1 VVCAELL
8 ERAGLL
14 DAATAFVVR
23 AQRGRGG
30 VAVFEGPAGIGKSSL
45 LAAVAAGAGGVD
57 AAWARPT
64 DLERTFGFGVARSVL
79 DPLLAGMSPHD
90 RRVLARAGTAGV
102 LDAVATWPGDA
113 GSAVAHG
120 ILHGLFRLLA
130 DLAATRP
137 VLLVVDDAHWADDA
151 SMAWLCYLAP
161 RLAELPV
168 AVLLATRPVD
178 AADTGPLARL
188 LTLRGHVTVLPV
200 PALSDGAVSDLLT
213 RELGAALAASA
224 VGRAADATGGNPFL
238 LAELVLAWK
247 AQGPS
252 EDLPPSPQLRRAV
265 GRAIGILGAE
275 AVALAGAVAVLGG
288 VEVALAD
295 AAELA
300 DLPPEQARHAADD
313 LGRADVLE
321 PGARLSF
328 KQPLVRE
335 AVYGNLSPLW
345 RAAQHAR
352 AARILERAGRA
363 PEAIAAHLLL
373 APPAADPWAVEQL
386 RRAARAALARGTPAA
401 AIGLLRRAAAEPPT
415 ADRRAEVLQ
424 ELGEAAALANAPEAE
439 DDLRTA
445 LAAAAGGRGAAAIG
459 LTLARVLL
467 QGLRGAEACDILDA
481 ALAAAGDD
489 PETAA
494 RIRAER
500 FAALHVASGRHVP
513 ARPMPDPAPTGRAGS
528 EPAERLRLA
537 SLALESVAAGADA
550 RSVAALAERALT
562 GGRLLAEAGTDASL
576 PYMLTAAL
584 WCVDRYDTA
593 LEHLDLALEHA
604 RRQGSPSAYA
614 MARAGRAGALRRA
627 GRLLE
632 AEADALD
639 ALALAA
645 EHALALVVPL
655 ALPSLLA
662 VRVDRGQLD
671 QAEQALHDHG
681 FACDIPAAAIFSPVR
696 HARGRLRR
704 ARGLEEEAAADFLA
718 AGRALLRAGTPTP
731 AAGPWRSD
739 AALALA
745 ARGFADRA
753 GQLAAEELA
762 LARRADAPRALGIA
776 LRAAALLGPAT
787 ARAAGLE
794 DAATRLRSA
803 GSPVELAR
811 TLVDAGLAQLRE
823 GRREAGRASLREAL
837 DLADRHHA
845 DAVAARAQTELRVAG
860 ARPRRC
866 RLSGIEALTP
876 AELRIAR
883 LAGEGRTNREIAAA
897 LFLSPKTVESHL
909 GRVYAKL
916 DVRHRRELAALLATA
931 ATT

>member
-1 VVCAELL
+1 
-8 ERAGLL
+8 
-14 DAATAFVVR
+14 
-23 AQRGRGG
+23 
-30 VAVFEGPAGIGKSSL
+30 
-45 LAAVAAGAGGVD
+45 
-57 AAWARPT
+57 
-64 DLERTFGFGVARSVL
+64 
-79 DPLLAGMSPHD
+79 
-90 RRVLARAGTAGV
+90 
-102 LDAVATWPGDA
+102 
-113 GSAVAHG
+113 
-120 ILHGLFRLLA
+120 
-130 DLAATRP
+130 
-137 VLLVVDDAHWADDA
+137 
-151 SMAWLCYLAP
+151 MAWLCYLAP
-161 RLAELPV
+161 RLAALPV

-265 GRAIGILGAE
+265 GRAIGILGPE
-275 AVALAGAVAVLGG
+275 AVALSGAVAVLGG
-288 VEVALAD
+288 AEVALAD

-300 DLPPEQARHAADD
+300 DLRPEQARRAADE

-321 PGARLSF
+321 PGAHLSF

-401 AIGLLRRAAAEPPT
+401 AIGLLRRAAAEPPA

-445 LAAAAGGRGAAAIG
+445 LAAAAGGRASGGDRPHARSRPAPGPARRGGVRHPRGCARGGRRRPGDGGAHPRGA
-459 LTLARVLL
+459 
-467 QGLRGAEACDILDA
+467 LRGAARGVRPPRPRTARAGPRSDRPGRLRA
-481 ALAAAGDD
+481 GRAPPPGLARARVRRRRRRRPECRRARRAGAHRRPAAGG
-489 PETAA
+489 
-494 RIRAER
+494 
-500 FAALHVASGRHVP
+500 GRHGREPAVHAHRGAVVRRP
-513 ARPMPDPAPTGRAGS
+513 LRHGARAPRPRARARPPAGI
-528 EPAERLRLA
+528 AERLRD
-537 SLALESVAAGADA
+537 GA
-550 RSVAALAERALT
+550 RGPR
-562 GGRLLAEAGTDASL
+562 
-576 PYMLTAAL
+576 
-584 WCVDRYDTA
+584 
-593 LEHLDLALEHA
+593 
-604 RRQGSPSAYA
+604 
-614 MARAGRAGALRRA
+614 RRA
-627 GRLLE
+627 AQGGPLLE

-662 VRVDRGQLD
+662 VRVDRGRLD
-671 QAEQALHDHG
+671 QAEQELHDHG
-681 FACDIPAAAIFSPVR
+681 FARDIPAAAIFSPVR

-753 GQLAAEELA
+753 GELAAEELA

-776 LRAAALLGPAT
+776 LRAAALLGPAA

-794 DAATRLRSA
+794 DAAARLRSA

-845 DAVAARAQTELRVAG
+845 DAVAACAQTELRVAG

-916 DVRHRRELAALLATA
+916 DVRHRRELAALLAAA